1 MSPTRNRGELE
12 AQIMDVLWASPQALT
27 AKEIQAAFREKVPAI
42 TTIITVLDRMRIKG
56 SVEREATGGR
66 SHVFRATVSRDDQIA
81 RVMSDALSGA
91 HDQTAALMLFAGS
104 LSDEDRA
111 FLGRALSDPSST

>member
-12 AQIMDVLWASPQALT
+12 SAIMDVLWSSETALT
-27 AKEIQAAFREKVPAI
+27 ARDIQERFTSHVPAI

-81 RVMSDALSGA
+81 QVMADALSAA
-91 HDQTAALMLFAGS
+91 HDQTAALMLFAGN
-104 LSDEDRA
+104 LSVEDRA
-111 FLGRALSDPSST
+111 FLGRALSDPSSK